1 MRVLLDKSRAILELW
16 SQKHNIRE
24 ISYLT
29 NLTYDQVR
37 NNYFKK
43 FWKKGYLKRIAYG
56 RYILSEKGRERINSD
71 LVVLKAKEIILGLS
85 KKGLS
90 NKQIKKELK
99 KKIGLDLTDSTIFSQ
114 VSLLRKKNEIKHRR
128 IKEINIDE
136 NGDFYEFLGLILS
149 DGHIGKYNVDFYN
162 KDPILISYYENL
174 MDSWNLKFL
183 KRVKSSGTYEVSVY
197 SIRFVFLVNKFLN
210 NKKNLS
216 KDVLKGKDN
225 LRKRFLR
232 GFYSG
237 DGSVFLSFSYR
248 KSLSKWRIEPRISL
262 AVFNMPILNQ
272 TILIL
277 KSLGYSPTTDGKHIH
292 LNKKKDIK
300 KFFREIKF
308 IEKGRISHSRYY
320 KGFSK
325 NNLLK
330 YISTKFDRDKTLK
343 KLIKRSEKE
352 PMVAHIKDILRSM

>member
-16 SQKHNIRE
+16 SQEHNIRE
-24 ISYLT
+24 IS
-29 NLTYDQVR
+29 NLINFTYDQVR

-43 FWKKGYLKRIAYG
+43 FWKKGYLERVSFGKYV
-56 RYILSEKGRERINSD
+56 LSEKGRDRINSD
-71 LVVLKAKEIILGLS
+71 LKILKSKEIILELS
-85 KKGLS
+85 KNKFS

-128 IKEINIDE
+128 IKEIKIKEDK
-136 NGDFYEFLGLILS
+136 DFYEFLGLILS
-149 DGHIGKYNVDFYN
+149 DGYIGKYNIDFYN
-162 KDPILISYYENL
+162 KDPVLISYYENL
-174 MDSWNLKFL
+174 MDSWNLKFS
-183 KRVKSSGTYEVSVY
+183 KRIKSSGTYEISVY
-197 SIRFVFLVNKFLN
+197 SIRFVSLVNKFLN
-210 NKKNLS
+210 NKKKLS
-216 KDVLKGKDN
+216 KDILNGKRDLKN
-225 LRKRFLR
+225 RFLR

-248 KSLSKWRIEPRISL
+248 KSQAKWRVEPRISL
-262 AVFNMPILNQ
+262 AVFNKPILDQ

-277 KSLGYSPTTDGKHIH
+277 NSQGYNSTGDAQNIH
-292 LNKKKDIK
+292 LGKRKDIK

-325 NNLLK
+325 NDLLK
-330 YISTKFDRDKTLK
+330 YISTKFDKDKTLK
-343 KLIKRSEKE
+343 KLMKKPEKE
-352 PMVAHIKDILRSM
+352 LIVRHIRDKLRSV